1 MAIFSTEEANNRENL
16 MRSVVTIAIV
26 GLGAQ
31 LVDGTLGMAY
41 GVTSTTLLLTAG
53 YSPAIAS
60 ASVHLAEI
68 GTTLASGVSHWRFGN
83 VNWQVVRRI
92 GVPGAIGAFL
102 GASLLSSLSTEAAAP
117 WMAGILLALG
127 VYLLLRF
134 ATRLPVQK
142 HDVPPRRRFLAPLG
156 LFAGFIDATGG
167 GGWGPVAT
175 PTLISSGRMT
185 PRKVIG
191 TVDTS
196 EFLVAV
202 AASIGFFLGI
212 GSKSIP
218 WSAVAALLAGGLVAA
233 PIAAYLVRHVPTRL
247 LGASV
252 GGLIVVTNLRTL
264 LNGFE
269 VANTQR
275 PGIYLLA
282 FAVWAVAL
290 GLAAQG
296 LRRDRRAEPVA
307 VDDRASE
314 GLVAA

>member
-1 MAIFSTEEANNRENL
+1 MK
-16 MRSVVTIAIV
+16 SVVTIALV

-83 VNWQVVRRI
+83 VNWKVVRRI
-92 GVPGAIGAFL
+92 GVPGAIGAFA
-102 GASLLSSLSTEAAAP
+102 GATFLSHLSTEAAAP

-134 ATRLPVQK
+134 ATRVPVQTT
-142 HDVPPRRRFLAPLG
+142 DVPPRRRFLAPLG

-175 PTLISSGRMT
+175 PTLIGSGRMT
-185 PRKVIG
+185 PRTVIG
-191 TVDTS
+191 TVDTA
-196 EFLVAV
+196 EFLVSV
-202 AASIGFFLGI
+202 AASAGFFLGI
-212 GSKSIP
+212 GTADIP
-218 WSAVAALLAGGLVAA
+218 WTAVAALLAGGLVAA
-233 PIAAYLVRHVPTRL
+233 PIAAYLVRLVPTRL

-264 LNGFE
+264 FNAFGVQNSLRPE
-269 VANTQR
+269 LYAVAFT
-275 PGIYLLA
+275 
-282 FAVWAVAL
+282 VWALAL
-290 GLAAQG
+290 GLALQG
-296 LRRDRRAEPVA
+296 LRRDRREAAAETE
-307 VDDRASE
+307 RE
-314 GLVAA
+314 HELTAA

>member
-1 MAIFSTEEANNRENL
+1 MK
-16 MRSVVTIAIV
+16 SVVTIALV

-41 GVTSTTLLLTAG
+41 GVTSTTLLLAAG

-83 VNWQVVRRI
+83 VNWKVVSRI
-92 GVPGAIGAFL
+92 GVPGALGAFA
-102 GASLLSSLSTEAAAP
+102 GATFLSHLSTQAAAP

-134 ATRLPVQK
+134 ATKVPVQTT
-142 HDVPPRRRFLAPLG
+142 DVPPRRRFLVPLG
-156 LFAGFIDATGG
+156 LFAGFVDATGG

-191 TVDTS
+191 TVDTA
-196 EFLVAV
+196 EFLVSV
-202 AASIGFFLGI
+202 AASAGFFLGI
-212 GSKSIP
+212 GTADIP
-218 WSAVAALLAGGLVAA
+218 WTAVAALLAGGLVAA
-233 PIAAYLVRHVPTRL
+233 PIAAYLVRLVPTRL

-252 GGLIVVTNLRTL
+252 GGLIIVTNMRTL
-264 LNGFE
+264 FNAFDVQNSL
-269 VANTQR
+269 R
-275 PGIYLLA
+275 PELYAIA
-282 FAVWAVAL
+282 FAVWAFAL
-290 GLAAQG
+290 GLALQG
-296 LRRDRRAEPVA
+296 LRRDRLEAAEEA
-307 VDDRASE
+307 DERE
-314 GLVAA
+314 LTAA

>member
-1 MAIFSTEEANNRENL
+1 MK
-16 MRSVVTIAIV
+16 SVVTIAIV

-68 GTTLASGVSHWRFGN
+68 GTTLASGVSHWHFGN
-83 VNWQVVRRI
+83 VNWRVVGRI
-92 GVPGAIGAFL
+92 GVPGALGAFL
-102 GASLLSSLSTEAAAP
+102 GATVLSSLSTEAAAP

-142 HDVPPRRRFLAPLG
+142 HDLPPRRRFLAPLG

-212 GSKSIP
+212 GSQNIP
-218 WSAVAALLAGGLVAA
+218 WSAVGALLVGGLVAA

-269 VANTQR
+269 VDNSQR
-275 PGIYLLA
+275 PGIYGLA
-282 FAVWAVAL
+282 LAVWAVAL
-290 GLAAQG
+290 TLAT
-296 LRRDRRAEPVA
+296 LRLLRDRRREQLALA
-307 VDDRASE
+307 DGGSE
-314 GLVAA
+314 ELLAA

>member
-1 MAIFSTEEANNRENL
+1 MK
-16 MRSVVTIAIV
+16 SVVTIAIV

-92 GVPGAIGAFL
+92 GIPGAVGAFV
-102 GASLLSSLSTEAAAP
+102 GATFLSNLSTENAAP

-142 HDVPPRRRFLAPLG
+142 TDVPPRKRFLAPLG

-185 PRKVIG
+185 PRTVIG

-212 GSKSIP
+212 GGEDIP
-218 WSAVAALLAGGLVAA
+218 WSAVGALLAGGLVAA

-264 LNGFE
+264 LNAFE
-269 VANTQR
+269 VSHSIR
-275 PGIYLLA
+275 PELYAVA
-282 FAVWAVAL
+282 FTVWAVAL
-290 GLAAQG
+290 GLALQG
-296 LRRDRRAEPVA
+296 LRRDRREEAAQAQAER
-307 VDDRASE
+307 DRE
-314 GLVAA
+314 FAAA

>member
-1 MAIFSTEEANNRENL
+1 MKTLVLLAL
-16 MRSVVTIAIV
+16 V

-31 LVDGTLGMAY
+31 LVDGSLGMAY
-41 GVTSTTLLLTAG
+41 GVTSTTLLLAIGTN
-53 YSPAIAS
+53 PAWAS
-60 ASVHLAEI
+60 ATIHLAEI
-68 GTTLASGVSHWRFGN
+68 GTTLASGVAHWKFGN
-83 VNWQVVRRI
+83 VDWKVVAKI
-92 GVPGAIGAFL
+92 GVPGAVGAFA
-102 GASLLSSLSTEAAAP
+102 GATFLSKLSTENAAP

-142 HDVPPRRRFLAPLG
+142 TDVPPRKRFLAPLG

-175 PTLISSGRMT
+175 PTLISSGKMT

-196 EFLVAV
+196 EVLVAV
-202 AASIGFFLGI
+202 AASLGFFLGI
-212 GSKSIP
+212 GSEDIP
-218 WSAVAALLAGGLVAA
+218 WSAVAALLAGGLIAA

-264 LNGFE
+264 LNEFE
-269 VANTQR
+269 VSNSIR
-275 PGIYLLA
+275 PELYAVA
-282 FAVWAVAL
+282 FTVWAIAL
-290 GLAAQG
+290 GLALQG
-296 LRRDRRAEPVA
+296 LRRDRREEAARAEADQDRELTA
-307 VDDRASE
+307 V
-314 GLVAA
+314 

>member
-1 MAIFSTEEANNRENL
+1 MKSL
-16 MRSVVTIAIV
+16 VTIGIV

-53 YSPAIAS
+53 YTPAIAS

-68 GTTLASGVSHWRFGN
+68 GTTLASGTAHWRFGN
-83 VNWQVVRRI
+83 VNWQVVRNI
-92 GVPGAIGAFL
+92 GIPGAIGAFA
-102 GASLLSSLSTEAAAP
+102 GATFLSSLSTENAAP

-134 ATRLPVQK
+134 ATKVPTQK
-142 HDVPPRRRFLAPLG
+142 HEMPPKKRYLTPLG

-185 PRKVIG
+185 PRRVIG

-202 AASIGFFLGI
+202 AASIGFFIGI
-212 GSKSIP
+212 GSEDIP
-218 WSAVAALLAGGLVAA
+218 WSAVLALLAGGLVAA

-247 LGASV
+247 LGVAV
-252 GGLIVVTNLRTL
+252 GGIIILTNTRTL
-264 LNGFE
+264 LNAFE
-269 VANTQR
+269 ISNGPR
-275 PGIYLLA
+275 PSIYVTI
-282 FAVWAVAL
+282 AVIWLVFL
-290 GLAAQG
+290 GLAVQG
-296 LRRDRRAEPVA
+296 LRKDRREAAESRQ
-307 VDDRASE
+307 DDRDE
-314 GLVAA
+314 LVPTA

>member
-1 MAIFSTEEANNRENL
+1 MK
-16 MRSVVTIAIV
+16 SVVTIAIV

-68 GTTLASGVSHWRFGN
+68 GTTLASGVSHWRFDN
-83 VNWQVVRRI
+83 VNWPVVRRI
-92 GVPGAIGAFL
+92 GIPGAIGAFA
-102 GASLLSSLSTEAAAP
+102 GATFLSSLSTESAAP

-134 ATRLPVQK
+134 STKLPVQK
-142 HDVPPRRRFLAPLG
+142 HDLPPRKRFLAPLG
-156 LFAGFIDATGG
+156 LFAGFVDATGG

-185 PRKVIG
+185 PRRVIG

-202 AASIGFFLGI
+202 AASLGFFIGI
-212 GSKSIP
+212 GSEDIP
-218 WSAVAALLAGGLVAA
+218 WSAVGALLAGGLVAA

-264 LNGFE
+264 LNTFE
-269 VANTQR
+269 VGNDVR
-275 PGIYLLA
+275 PEIYAVA
-282 FAVWAVAL
+282 FTIWALAL
-290 GLAAQG
+290 GLAFQG
-296 LRRDRRAEPVA
+296 LRKDRREERAEQERARERELAPVA
-307 VDDRASE
+307 
-314 GLVAA
+314 